1 MRVARRQGFLKVT
14 SRDSPNGLPLI
25 PD

>member
-14 SRDSPNGLPLI
+14 TRDGPNGLPLI